1 MQNKK
6 VGRLLQPAFAELVL
20 QHITI
25 SDKVGKSPLPSPRV
39 L

>member
-20 QHITI
+20 RRII
-25 SDKVGKSPLPSPRV
+25 SDKDGKFLFLSPQV

>member
-20 QHITI
+20 RHITI
-25 SDKVGKSPLPSPRV
+25 LDKVGGSPLPSPRV